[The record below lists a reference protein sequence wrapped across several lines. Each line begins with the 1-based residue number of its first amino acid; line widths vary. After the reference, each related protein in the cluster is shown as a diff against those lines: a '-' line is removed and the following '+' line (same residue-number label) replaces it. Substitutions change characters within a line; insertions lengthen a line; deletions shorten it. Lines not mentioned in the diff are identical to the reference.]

1 MLLEDD
7 PNSPTNPATSR
18 FTLYVTHN
26 GGAIWTPRVLPDN
39 TTIQDVFFLN
49 ATAGWAVS
57 VPGGGQLH
65 IFETIDGGLT
75 WRQVST
81 VASPGLGTPVIAF
94 VDARHGL
101 LIAGTGLSALSATSD
116 GGRTWSPVM
125 ARLAG

>member
-18 FTLYVTHN
+18 VTLYTTHN
-26 GGAIWTPRVLPDN
+26 SGATWTPRVLPDDA
-39 TTIQDVFFLN
+39 TIQDVSFLN

-65 IFETIDGGLT
+65 VFETSDGGLT

-81 VASPGLGTPVIAF
+81 VASPGVGAPVIDF
-94 VDARHGL
+94 VDARPGL
-101 LIAGTGLSALSATSD
+101 LIAGRGASALFATSD
-116 GGRTWSPVM
+116 GGRTWGPVV